1 MRLSYFLTPTNRP
14 SAIRPT
20 LVRLCEITALPA
32 DQWEI
37 CIADQTDSTIE
48 YLRNEF
54 QGIQIIHAPTPAGCS
69 AKFIIPLG
77 ENMLPADDITVSAI
91 ISHLD
96 ANVDVGAVV
105 GKFVGGAMPPALPTL
120 LQFGASA
127 FRKSALERAGG
138 LSTLHGSAADYD
150 LSFRILGAGSRIDHR
165 EDILFQIDPGPA
177 PGIHEIADL
186 LGIARRFLPDN
197 LSQIYWQDWAKK
209 YKALAAHSGKKRDK
223 YLSPLLARFRSVKH
237 AVSPTQPV
245 SSEVIETIFG
255 FRRHA
260 AMIGDWARRGSVWRV
275 ILADFSD
282 NIWATFNACRSN
294 GLQMRCIADNDPA
307 YEKLSYRDLP
317 IAPANRAFEGGGIDG
332 VILTSTD
339 PSKIESNFKSL
350 RNHFHGPIL
359 RLCQIPRQAT
369 HAQATAA

>member
-14 SAIRPT
+14 SAIRPA

-37 CIADQTDSTIE
+37 CLANEADSTVQYI
-48 YLRNEF
+48 RNEF
-54 QGIQIIHAPTPAGCS
+54 DGIQINHAATPASCS

-77 ENMLPADDITVSAI
+77 ENTLPADDVTVSAI
-91 ISHLD
+91 MSHLD
-96 ANVDVGAVV
+96 ANPDVGAVV
-105 GKFVGGAMPPALPTL
+105 GKFTGGISPPALPTL
-120 LQFGASA
+120 VQFGASA

-138 LSTLHGSAADYD
+138 LSTLRGPAADYD

-165 EDILFQIDPGPA
+165 EDILFQTAPGIA

-186 LGIARRFLPDN
+186 LGIARRFLPEN
-197 LSQIYWQDWAKK
+197 LSQIYWQDWSKK
-209 YKALAAHSGKKRDK
+209 YKALTAHSGKKRDK
-223 YLSPLLARFRSVKH
+223 YLSPLLARFKSVKH
-237 AVSPTQPV
+237 AVAPTDPV
-245 SSEVIETIFG
+245 SSEAIETIFG

-282 NIWATFNACRSN
+282 NIWATYNACRSN
-294 GLQMRCIADNDPA
+294 GLQMRCIADNNPA
-307 YEKLSYRDLP
+307 FEKLSYRDLP
-317 IAPANRAFEGGGIDG
+317 IAHANRAFEGGGIDG

-359 RLCQIPRQAT
+359 RLCQTPRHAT
-369 HAQATAA
+369 HAQAAAA